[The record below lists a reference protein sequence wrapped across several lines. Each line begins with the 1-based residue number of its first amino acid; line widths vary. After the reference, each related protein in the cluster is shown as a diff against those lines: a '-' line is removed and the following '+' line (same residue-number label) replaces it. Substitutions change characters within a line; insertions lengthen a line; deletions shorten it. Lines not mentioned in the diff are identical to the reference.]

1 MPSIWPRSAG
11 VEGKAEWEMAR
22 RKATAIERDGAAKAG
37 VRSNPTAEES
47 KSEVVRVRVSGSEL
61 QQIEA
66 AAEAADLTISSFIR
80 SLSLEGAGVKPFLAY
95 EDRMVFAAL
104 AEEFRAVGVN
114 LNQIARAINAKR
126 EVHPEEVL
134 MALGNVLTMMGV
146 VGFEV
151 RELAKRGPS
160 RRREAV

>member
-1 MPSIWPRSAG
+1 
-11 VEGKAEWEMAR
+11 MAR
-22 RKATAIERDGAAKAG
+22 RIGTSSETDGAAKAG
-37 VRSNPTAEES
+37 ALSYPASDKSR
-47 KSEVVRVRVSGSEL
+47 SEVVRVRVSGSEL

-80 SLSLEGAGVKPFLAY
+80 SLSLEGAGVKPFLSY

-126 EVHPEEVL
+126 EVHPDEVL

-160 RRREAV
+160 RRRGVM

>member
-1 MPSIWPRSAG
+1 
-11 VEGKAEWEMAR
+11 
-22 RKATAIERDGAAKAG
+22 
-37 VRSNPTAEES
+37 
-47 KSEVVRVRVSGSEL
+47 VVRVRVSGSEL

-80 SLSLEGAGVKPFLAY
+80 SLSLEGAGVRPFLSY

-104 AEEFRAVGVN
+104 AKEFRAVGVN

-126 EVHPEEVL
+126 EVHPDEVL
-134 MALGNVLTMMGV
+134 MALANVLTMMGV